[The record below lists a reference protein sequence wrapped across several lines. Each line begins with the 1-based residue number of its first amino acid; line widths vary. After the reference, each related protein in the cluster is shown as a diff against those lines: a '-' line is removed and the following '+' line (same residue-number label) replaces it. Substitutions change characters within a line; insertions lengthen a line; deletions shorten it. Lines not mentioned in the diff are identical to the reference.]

1 MKKIL
6 VVGSSNMDFV
16 LQVDAMPRTGET
28 IHTKAFHKIPGG
40 KGANQACACGRLG
53 GDCTFLSAVGRDGL
67 GDVVMSSLRAAN
79 VDVGC
84 VHYDETVPT
93 GMAIIAVDQDG
104 DNSIMIVPGAN
115 VLCGTHYFQKNQNC
129 IGAADII
136 ITQLETPAQD
146 IYDLLEAAK
155 QAGKITV
162 LNPAPAPD
170 SMPDSVLCGLDYLT
184 PNETELAKMTGR
196 KTDTVQEIGDA
207 AKTLVAKGVRN
218 VLVTIGPRG
227 ALLCNKAGCEVY
239 PTFDTKRVDTTAA
252 GDTFNAGFAVG
263 LAEGKPLRQCI
274 TLANAAAALSITRK
288 GAQTSIPTRQEVEQ
302 LLCAEQN

>member
-6 VVGSSNMDFV
+6 VVGSSNIDFV

-67 GDVVMSSLRAAN
+67 GDVVVNGLKASN
-79 VDVGC
+79 VDVSR
-84 VHYDETVPT
+84 VHYDEAAPT
-93 GMAIIAVDQDG
+93 GMAVIAVDCDG
-104 DNSIMIVPGAN
+104 DNSIMIVSGAN
-115 VLCGTHYFQKNQNC
+115 SLCNAAYFQKNQDC
-129 IGAADII
+129 IDTAEVVMA
-136 ITQLETPAQD
+136 QLETPAQD
-146 IYDLLEAAK
+146 IYDLLQSAK

-170 SMPDSVLCGLDYLT
+170 SIPDSVLMGLDFIT
-184 PNETELAKMTGR
+184 PNETELAKITGMQ
-196 KTDTVQEIGDA
+196 TDTEQEIGA
-207 AKTLVAKGVRN
+207 AANKLLTKGVRN

-227 ALLCNKAGCEVY
+227 ALLCNAAGCEVY
-239 PTFDTKRVDTTAA
+239 PTVDTKPVDTTAA

-263 LAEGKPLRQCI
+263 LAQGQPLRECI
-274 TLANAAAALSITRK
+274 AFANAAAAISITRH
-288 GAQTSIPTRQEVEQ
+288 GA
-302 LLCAEQN
+302 